1 MPYPLAYRWF
11 IHKGLTDWEPWYFC
25 DTPASLQQGPDLN
38 KNAFAARA
46 FAKETGADFE
56 VYLFARRQDRED
68 FAFFVVRNGVI
79 EDKVITVHLSFA
91 DKLELRSHLSYEQ
104 VTRSFS
110 EWVAEVA
117 LADAVEWMSEDDL
130 QD

>member
-25 DTPASLQQGPDLN
+25 DTLASLQHAPDLS
-38 KNAFAARA
+38 KNAFAASA
-46 FAKETGADFE
+46 FAKETAADFE

-68 FAFFVVRNGVI
+68 FAFFVVRDGVI

-91 DKLELRSHLSYEQ
+91 DKLELRSRLTYEQ

-117 LADAVEWMSEDDL
+117 LADAVEWMSEEDL
-130 QD
+130 ED

>member
-25 DTPASLQQGPDLN
+25 DTQASLQQAPDLG
-38 KNAFAARA
+38 KNAFATRA
-46 FAKETGADFE
+46 FAKETGADFQ

-68 FAFFVVRNGVI
+68 FAFFVVRDGVI

-91 DKLELRSHLSYEQ
+91 DKLELRERLSHAQ
-104 VTRSFS
+104 VTQSFS
-110 EWVAEVA
+110 QWVTEVA
-117 LADAVEWMSEDDL
+117 LADALEWMSEEDL
-130 QD
+130 ED

>member
-25 DTPASLQQGPDLN
+25 DTQASLQQAPDLTRN
-38 KNAFAARA
+38 TFAARA

-68 FAFFVVRNGVI
+68 FAFFVVRDGVI

-91 DKLELRSHLSYEQ
+91 DKLELRSRLSYEQ

-117 LADAVEWMSEDDL
+117 LADALEWMSEDDL